1 MLISHRV
8 IGKME
13 ESVQKKIDSYP
24 ENAKKAL
31 LKLRKRILNV
41 AKECG
46 AGPVSE
52 ELKWNEPSYI
62 TNNGSTIRIDWKPKY
77 PAKLFLFFH
86 CQTRLIETFKELYG
100 DRFSFEGKRAIVFDI
115 NDDIPTQ
122 ELEHCISLALRYHKL
137 KHLPLLGA

>member
-1 MLISHRV
+1 
-8 IGKME
+8 ME
-13 ESVQKKIDSYP
+13 ESIQKKFDSYP

-31 LKLRKRILNV
+31 LKLRKLILKV

-46 AGPVSE
+46 AGSVSE

-62 TNNGSTIRIDWKPKY
+62 TNNGSTIRIDWKPKH
-77 PAKLFLFFH
+77 PEKFFVFFH

-100 DRFSFEGKRAIVFDI
+100 DCFSFEGKRAIVFDI